1 MKSLIIIT
9 TILVIAGCNS
19 KSDPSI
25 EHLNS
30 GKILPDNLPF
40 SEAVRVDNML
50 YLSGQIGIIPGTLTL
65 VSGGIEQETKQ
76 TMDNIKATLEEHGS
90 SMDKLVKC
98 MVMLTD
104 LSEWPK
110 FNEIYQQYFTIP
122 YPARSAFGANKLAL
136 GARVEV
142 ECMAVMK

>member
-1 MKSLIIIT
+1 MKSLIISI
-9 TILVIAGCNS
+9 TILINAGCSS
-19 KSDPSI
+19 KSDSSI

-50 YLSGQIGIIPGTLTL
+50 YLSGQIGIIPGTLNL
-65 VSGGIEQETKQ
+65 VSGGIEEEAKQ
-76 TMDNIKATLEEHGS
+76 TMDNIKAILEEHGS

-104 LSEWPK
+104 LSEWTQ
-110 FNEIYQQYFTIP
+110 FNEIYQQYFTKP
-122 YPARSAFGANKLAL
+122 YPARSAFGANQLAL